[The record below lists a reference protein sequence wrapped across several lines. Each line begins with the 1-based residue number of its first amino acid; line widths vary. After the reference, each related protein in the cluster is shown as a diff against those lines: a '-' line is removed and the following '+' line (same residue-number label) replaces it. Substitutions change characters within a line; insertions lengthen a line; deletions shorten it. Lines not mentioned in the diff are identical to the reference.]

1 MTIRSNK
8 AEWIRRSDEIRENG
22 LFGPGMASK
31 LFVTPEIREKGAAF
45 ELSAI
50 GAMIDWDQDWFD
62 EDSDPD
68 GLHEM
73 AVFDLFGNK
82 MFFKIE
88 PLPGHPN
95 ERTLTIG
102 FLREI

>member
-8 AEWIRRSDEIRENG
+8 AEWIRRSDEIRERG
-22 LFGPGMASK
+22 LFGPEKASK
-31 LFVTPEIREKGAAF
+31 LFITPGVKEKGAAF
-45 ELSAI
+45 EMSAI

-62 EDSDPD
+62 EGSDPD

-88 PLPGHPN
+88 PLPGYPD

-102 FLREI
+102 LLREI